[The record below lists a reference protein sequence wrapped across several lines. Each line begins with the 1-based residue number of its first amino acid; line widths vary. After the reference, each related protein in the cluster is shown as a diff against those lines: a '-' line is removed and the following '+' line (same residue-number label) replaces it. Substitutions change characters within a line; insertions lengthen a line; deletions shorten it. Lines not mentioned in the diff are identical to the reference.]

1 MIKKKNENKI
11 DQLFAFHTNIVAMNE
26 QMYDSVVVPGKWAQ
40 TLRNLSASLLCE
52 CKADQVGD
60 TVNDPEAAAI
70 LASVRLQLQAAHEE
84 VRELECDLDLP
95 YMTRDTLENMSAEGR
110 DERSREKATRAISI
124 RSFVREWQGQ
134 VLHFD
139 NDAFD
144 TDSWVKD
151 KEIELGATPADS
163 PHIQDIRDMQ
173 DTQDIRIKAA
183 RMRKEAEQ
191 PLKNA
196 FRRFRSAYSD
206 AVLCVLRSSFR
217 AAEDSLMASVE
228 MGQPDRRVARRTVQ
242 RWARQNLS
250 RITHRQKESRLTTSM
265 FKAATYLL
273 STDNDDVD
281 ARNTE
286 ACRRFVVYLIE
297 TVTLIPNRS
306 YIGRARQE
314 REYAECFDLTT
325 QFVSFMRAPGF
336 SSSVLVSVDDA
347 DKMKN
352 LWASYIQRCEGS
364 SPPFVTT
371 IIASLIYRCAF
382 GKTRSDVEDPL
393 ENMILHEKSDVG
405 DVTQQMRVPFP
416 SKIPNYMLTAIE
428 HARDRVVDLR
438 KGLALE
444 KVAPHTDVLLSSE
457 DMARTYDSEMTRYI
471 DVWADVVLTIET
483 KGKKRRAT

>member
-1 MIKKKNENKI
+1 M
-11 DQLFAFHTNIVAMNE
+11 
-26 QMYDSVVVPGKWAQ
+26 
-40 TLRNLSASLLCE
+40 
-52 CKADQVGD
+52 
-60 TVNDPEAAAI
+60 
-70 LASVRLQLQAAHEE
+70 
-84 VRELECDLDLP
+84 
-95 YMTRDTLENMSAEGR
+95 
-110 DERSREKATRAISI
+110 
-124 RSFVREWQGQ
+124 
-134 VLHFD
+134 
-139 NDAFD
+139 AFD

-371 IIASLIYRCAF
+371 IIASLIQSVHSKMKPPILVCESYIFLLFFDFIF
-382 GKTRSDVEDPL
+382 GAS
-393 ENMILHEKSDVG
+393 HE
-405 DVTQQMRVPFP
+405 
-416 SKIPNYMLTAIE
+416 
-428 HARDRVVDLR
+428 
-438 KGLALE
+438 
-444 KVAPHTDVLLSSE
+444 
-457 DMARTYDSEMTRYI
+457 RYI
-471 DVWADVVLTIET
+471 
-483 KGKKRRAT
+483 